1 MKKKY
6 SPLFISFKW
15 CMIPCWLYAVVFVII
30 KYLCGKSEIS
40 ALPILLIWLIL
51 KVIFILININYIKQ
65 CTEAEHKIWRENNS
79 DNINI
84 IEIQKKYPKTLIIKK
99 LRDSFILTNM
109 ITIIFLLY
117 GILNI

>member
-30 KYLCGKSEIS
+30 KYLCRKSEIS
-40 ALPILLIWLIL
+40 ALPILLIWLVL

-65 CTEAEHKIWRENNS
+65 CIEAEHKIWRGNNS